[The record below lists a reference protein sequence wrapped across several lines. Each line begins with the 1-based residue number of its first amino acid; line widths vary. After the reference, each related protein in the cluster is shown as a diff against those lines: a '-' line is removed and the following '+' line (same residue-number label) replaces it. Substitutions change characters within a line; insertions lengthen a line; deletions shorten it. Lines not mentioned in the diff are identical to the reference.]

1 MKPVKNPKP
10 SSEYQKAF
18 RERMGALGL
27 VRKDAWI
34 LPEHALLLT
43 RVIKALQQP
52 FAQIHIEEGQHTME
66 QRIAS
71 AQSLCTA
78 LQAQFQTSQ
87 VEVSLIEGID
97 PAILCTMKEHGDL
110 PIVVGLSGDAIIAQA
125 TLWPESLVKD
135 PTSFN
140 REVMLAEKLFG
151 LANISLERIDGE
163 VWYVAYGALR
173 AQSAPED
180 IAYEIEALGASV
192 LDIAQAFKN
201 HLKN

>member
-18 RERMGALGL
+18 RERMSQLGF

-34 LPEHALLLT
+34 LPCHALVLG
-43 RVIKALQQP
+43 RVVKALQHP
-52 FAQIHIEEGQHTME
+52 EARIHIEEGHKTME
-66 QRIAS
+66 QRITNAQTLCSVLQEQFNTS
-71 AQSLCTA
+71 A
-78 LQAQFQTSQ
+78 
-87 VEVSLIEGID
+87 VEVTLIEGVD
-97 PAILCTMKEHGDL
+97 PAVLCTMKDHGEL
-110 PIVVGLSGDAIIAQA
+110 PIVVGIAGDVIIAQA

-135 PTSFN
+135 LTSFN

-151 LANISLERIDGE
+151 LANISLEQMDEE

-173 AQSAPED
+173 SQSNPED
-180 IAYEIEALGASV
+180 IAYEIEALAHSV
-192 LDIAQAFKN
+192 LDIAQTFQN

>member
-34 LPEHALLLT
+34 LPEHAMLLN
-43 RVIKALQQP
+43 RVIKALQHVD
-52 FAQIHIEEGQHTME
+52 ARIHIEEGHNTME

-71 AQSLCTA
+71 AQSLCSA

-87 VEVSLIEGID
+87 VEVSLIEGVD

-110 PIVVGLSGDAIIAQA
+110 PIVVGIAGEAIIAQA

-135 PTSFN
+135 PLSFN

-151 LANISLERIDGE
+151 LANISLERIDNE

-173 AQSAPED
+173 AQSSVED
-180 IAYEIEALGASV
+180 IAYEIDALAHSV
-192 LDIAQAFKN
+192 LDIAQTFKS
-201 HLKN
+201 HLN